1 MKDEKFVVYQDV
13 TMAAWWPEKIQEAQK
28 HSKRIKKDSGPNLK
42 YWILDIIAKIY
53 MVEVPSPN
61 LRDKWDKLFPRN

>member
-13 TMAAWWPEKIQEAQK
+13 TMAACWPEKIQEAQK

-42 YWILDIIAKIY
+42 YWIL
-53 MVEVPSPN
+53 
-61 LRDKWDKLFPRN
+61 L